1 MQEEIE
7 KKTIALAIS
16 GSKITGRTLAKAISV
31 YLNHRKGKLPDLK
44 HGRQTIRDLMKHN
57 TALSNIEITDK
68 NIRSFESTAKKYGID
83 FALKKDNSEKP
94 DVLTMAF
101 NEYSQKILKQKEK
114 PSVRQAI
121 RKLAE
126 IAKSQHKDREKIK
139 DRSIE
144 R

>member
-44 HGRQTIRDLMKHN
+44 HGRQTIKDLMKHN

-83 FALKKDNSEKP
+83 FRTQKGQFRKAAPIPCLFQGQGRRYSDNG
-94 DVLTMAF
+94 
-101 NEYSQKILKQKEK
+101 I
-114 PSVRQAI
+114 
-121 RKLAE
+121 
-126 IAKSQHKDREKIK
+126 
-139 DRSIE
+139 
-144 R
+144 

>member
-57 TALSNIEITDK
+57 TALSNIPKSRPDTL
-68 NIRSFESTAKKYGID
+68 SFSKAGTQM
-83 FALKKDNSEKP
+83 F
-94 DVLTMAF
+94 
-101 NEYSQKILKQKEK
+101 
-114 PSVRQAI
+114 
-121 RKLAE
+121 
-126 IAKSQHKDREKIK
+126 
-139 DRSIE
+139 
-144 R
+144 

>member
-44 HGRQTIRDLMKHN
+44 HGRQTIKDLMKHN

-94 DVLTMAF
+94 PDSLSFSRAGTQMF
-101 NEYSQKILKQKEK
+101 
-114 PSVRQAI
+114 
-121 RKLAE
+121 
-126 IAKSQHKDREKIK
+126 
-139 DRSIE
+139 
-144 R
+144 

>member
-7 KKTIALAIS
+7 KKTVALAIS

-44 HGRQTIRDLMKHN
+44 HGRQTIKDLMKHN

-94 DVLTMAF
+94 
-101 NEYSQKILKQKEK
+101 
-114 PSVRQAI
+114 PRP
-121 RKLAE
+121 
-126 IAKSQHKDREKIK
+126 
-139 DRSIE
+139 RSISRTDGVSE
-144 R
+144 WAHDRRRFVFAYTRAGAYGRNAEKLS